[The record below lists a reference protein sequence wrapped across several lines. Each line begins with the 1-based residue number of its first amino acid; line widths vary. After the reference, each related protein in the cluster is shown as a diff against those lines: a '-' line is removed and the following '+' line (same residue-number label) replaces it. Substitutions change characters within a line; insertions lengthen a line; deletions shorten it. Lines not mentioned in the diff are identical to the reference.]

1 MKTTFRN
8 CIPFA
13 AIDGGWGHW
22 SPYGY
27 CSADCGGGIMNRTR
41 CCDNPWPFNGG
52 KDCKPAGTIMHV
64 EYEHCNVETCG
75 MTYLEKFFVQEVLLQ
90 LYDLYKK
97 HIPKS
102 RST

>member
-1 MKTTFRN
+1 
-8 CIPFA
+8 
-13 AIDGGWGHW
+13 
-22 SPYGY
+22 
-27 CSADCGGGIMNRTR
+27 MNRTR

-52 KDCKPAGTIMHV
+52 KDCKPAGTIIHV

-75 MTYLEKFFVQEVLLQ
+75 MTYLEKFLVQEVLLQ
-90 LYDLYKK
+90 FEKKIAFSRYQYDLYKK